1 VTLREWA
8 LREGLRHTND
18 TGYRAI
24 AEIVHDVAAHCL
36 GCARWYM
43 YRLSRSGR
51 LVRLVRPGDPN
62 SVTRTEWHELERLTR
77 SDFRPSP

>member
-8 LREGLRHTND
+8 LRERLHHTVQ

-24 AEIVHDVAAHCL
+24 GEIVHDAWPHCFD
-36 GCARWYM
+36 CAKWYL

-51 LVRLVRPGDPN
+51 LMRLVRPGDPR
-62 SVTRTEWHELERLTR
+62 SVTRTEWLELDGLTR
-77 SDFRPSP
+77 SDFRPSI